1 MVWFPKHDERPDWSE
16 AERHLAAVDP
26 VLAKLMPRVGPCTLQ
41 PRRDYFVV
49 LCLSIWNQQI
59 AMKTAETLFARFCA
73 RFPRK
78 TPTPARVHA
87 ALTGEWDDETIR
99 HCGISRQK
107 RGYLIDLSA
116 RFVAGDIPTR
126 RLPSMSDDEIA
137 AVLTET
143 KGIGR
148 WTAEM
153 FLMFTLNRPDV
164 LPVDDLGLQE
174 AIKVLYGL
182 PARPKPKEIAPMAEP
197 WRPWRTVATWYC
209 WRGKGYG
216 GGNDQ

>member
-1 MVWFPKHDERPDWSE
+1 MAWFPEHDETPDWSE
-16 AERHLAAVDP
+16 AERHLSAVDP
-26 VLAKLMPRVGPCTLQ
+26 VLATVIPRVGPCTLQ
-41 PRRDYFVV
+41 PRRDHFVV
-49 LCLSIWNQQI
+49 LCLSIFNQQI
-59 AMKTAETLFARFCA
+59 AMRTAETLFARFSA
-73 RFPRK
+73 KFPRNK
-78 TPTPARVHA
+78 PTPARVHA
-87 ALTGEWDDETIR
+87 ALTTEWDDETIR

-107 RGYLIDLSA
+107 RGYLTDLSA
-116 RFVAGDIPTR
+116 RFMANEIPTR
-126 RLPSMSDDEIA
+126 RLASMTDAEIS

-174 AIKVLYGL
+174 AIRVLYGL
-182 PARPKPKEIAPMAEP
+182 PERPKPKAITPMAEA

-216 GGNDQ
+216 GE